1 MGGQKPEGASVGEV
15 VEGGEL
21 LIISC
26 FGSLETVA
34 KIIQETMDAEFSNF
48 DFFFFCGCLILIFW
62 CQESNTQER
71 QVANAELGMPPGAP
85 RRGSVHN
92 CIGEW
97 LQLRHTAPEHGL
109 KVPDLQVL
117 PFPSLFAS
125 GDLGKPAAL
134 GGLGVLF
141 GIAGLGSLHPLA
153 HLGPVEGLHLG
164 PPSEAEQ
171 AGMHTAWLHLHL
183 RFLGGRPRE
192 EHDVV
197 RQMSGSSGKVKKEAG
212 NLSDRPQRA
221 KLASASSRKLSCYF
235 SSA

>member
-1 MGGQKPEGASVGEV
+1 
-15 VEGGEL
+15 
-21 LIISC
+21 
-26 FGSLETVA
+26 
-34 KIIQETMDAEFSNF
+34 
-48 DFFFFCGCLILIFW
+48 
-62 CQESNTQER
+62 
-71 QVANAELGMPPGAP
+71 MPPGAP
-85 RRGSVHN
+85 RRGSAHN

-97 LQLRHTAPEHGL
+97 LQLQHTAPEHGL

-141 GIAGLGSLHPLA
+141 GIAGLGALHPLA
-153 HLGPVEGLHLG
+153 HMG

-171 AGMHTAWLHLHL
+171 AGMHTARLHLHL
-183 RFLGGRPRE
+183 RLLGGRPRE

-197 RQMSGSSGKVKKEAG
+197 RQTSGSSGKVKTEAG

-221 KLASASSRKLSCYF
+221 KLASASSRRLSCYF